1 MADLFSDQELPTT
14 PPETAPAAGAP
25 LADRLR
31 PRSLDE
37 IVGQEHLTGP
47 DGAIGRMVAAGK
59 LASMILWGPPGTG
72 KTSIARLLADA
83 VGLRFVAISAVFSGV
98 ADLKKIFAEARQM
111 AKAGR
116 HTLLFVD
123 EVHRFNRSQQDGFLP
138 YVEDGT
144 VTLVGATTENPS
156 FELNAALL
164 SRCQVLILRRLGHDA
179 LEELIRRAEKLEA
192 RTLPVTQEARE
203 ALIASADGD
212 GRFVLNQVETLFS
225 VEIEQPLG
233 PAELSDLLH
242 RRVPVYD
249 KDREGHY
256 SLISALH
263 KSIRGSDP
271 QAALYY
277 LARMLVAG
285 EEPLYV
291 LRRLTRAAVEDIGMA
306 DPDALLQCLAAKD
319 MYDFLGSPEGE
330 IGIVQAC
337 LYLATAPKSNAAYM
351 AQKAAWRSA
360 KETGSLMPPMHILN
374 APTKL
379 METVGY
385 GKGYAY
391 DHSLDE
397 GFSGQDY
404 WPEEMGAQT
413 FYEPTDRGFEAKV
426 RERLEYWNEQRETA
440 ATIERQR
447 GLSRFTARGSKSDV
461 RHQRLLAGPAH
472 ELGTK
477 GPHRASHPGRDMD
490 RRPSGKMDAR
500 QGHRQVACA
509 SQAGRRQARR
519 NARLAARHHRQADHL
534 AGRHHGRPNVS
545 RDRADPRPRES
556 AAHRNFRIPA
566 AANRRGPD
574 LLHRPHSCAHPAPA
588 DRGRGER
595 AEH

>member
-1 MADLFSDQELPTT
+1 MADLFSDQELPTQ
-14 PPETAPAAGAP
+14 PETAPAAGAP

-37 IVGQEHLTGP
+37 VVGQEHLTGP

-164 SRCQVLILRRLGHDA
+164 SRCQVLILRRLDHDA
-179 LEELIRRAEKLEA
+179 LEELIRRAEKLET

-233 PAELSDLLH
+233 PAEVSELLH

-256 SLISALH
+256 NLISALH

-291 LRRLTRAAVEDIGMA
+291 LRRLTRAAAEDIGMA
-306 DPDALLQCLAAKD
+306 DPNALLQCLAAKD

-337 LYLATAPKSNAAYM
+337 LYLATAPKSNAVYM

-391 DHSLDE
+391 DHSTDE

-404 WPEEMGAQT
+404 WPEEMEAQT
-413 FYEPTDRGFEAKV
+413 FYEPTDRGFEAKI
-426 RERLEYWNEQRETA
+426 RERLEYWK
-440 ATIERQR
+440 ERR
-447 GLSRFTARGSKSDV
+447 K
-461 RHQRLLAGPAH
+461 LLQQSSGNAG
-472 ELGTK
+472 
-477 GPHRASHPGRDMD
+477 
-490 RRPSGKMDAR
+490 
-500 QGHRQVACA
+500 
-509 SQAGRRQARR
+509 
-519 NARLAARHHRQADHL
+519 
-534 AGRHHGRPNVS
+534 
-545 RDRADPRPRES
+545 
-556 AAHRNFRIPA
+556 
-566 AANRRGPD
+566 
-574 LLHRPHSCAHPAPA
+574 
-588 DRGRGER
+588 
-595 AEH
+595 